1 MPVFRPSC
9 RAGPV
14 IRRGICHPW
23 VWSRKPLQFLPHQ
36 PGSALPQF
44 LSAPLVVRHNPSDGL
59 PVAATVAAVAQ
70 MHLCLLFIHP
80 RAPNLIG
87 LRSAGTMPT

>member
-23 VWSRKPLQFLPHQ
+23 VWSGKPLQFLPHQ

-70 MHLCLLFIHP
+70 MHQLVDDVVVLCQNSALLK
-80 RAPNLIG
+80 
-87 LRSAGTMPT
+87 